1 LMSRS
6 TSRMAGVGI
15 GGEFLHTMDKPEPAF
30 RCGASRFSSHVRVHG
45 LPAVGRPRQD
55 ADDAACQTPRV
66 AATSEAAGVGREGDL
81 ESGDA
86 VDEQPIPQPVNR
98 RQDTASQ
105 RRGARPGPV
114 AIDAGRRAARVSKKS
129 AIGGAGMRRRRGNRP
144 VGEETEQRR
153 QALRQGWAA
162 IIRTGGWRRWPGPV
176 GRKERDEGARE
187 TMRKSKLWVEICF
200 Y

>member
-1 LMSRS
+1 
-6 TSRMAGVGI
+6 
-15 GGEFLHTMDKPEPAF
+15 
-30 RCGASRFSSHVRVHG
+30 
-45 LPAVGRPRQD
+45 
-55 ADDAACQTPRV
+55 V
-66 AATSEAAGVGREGDL
+66 AATLEAVGVGREGDL

-162 IIRTGGWRRWPGPV
+162 MARTGGWRRWPGPV

-187 TMRKSKLWVEICF
+187 TMRKRKRWVEICF